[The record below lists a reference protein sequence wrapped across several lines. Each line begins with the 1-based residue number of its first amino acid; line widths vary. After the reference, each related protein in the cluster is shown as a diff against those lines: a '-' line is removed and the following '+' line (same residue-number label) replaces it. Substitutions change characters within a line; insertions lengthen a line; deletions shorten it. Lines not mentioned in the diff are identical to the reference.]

1 VLLALVLAVAAQ
13 KAPPHWPISPLFA
26 DPGLRA
32 ALGSIDPKPG
42 AWAEYLVRAPGKGD
56 LRVRATVLAAAEDGR
71 YWLELATA
79 GESGLASAAKLL
91 IHGNAFSFGDVERL
105 YVMIAG
111 QQPIEVPLDEVRQ
124 AGAKKPPVEEQRVER
139 LGPERVHVAAGEFNA
154 DVFRASGTRIWR
166 APGVPLWGL
175 VKARSARQSM
185 ELVASGTSGGHSLF
199 PPGWDQGKGSESR
212 K

>member
-1 VLLALVLAVAAQ
+1 MLLALVLAVAAQ
-13 KAPPHWPISPLFA
+13 RTPPHWPVSPLFA

-32 ALGSIDPKPG
+32 ALGNIDPKPG
-42 AWAEYLVRAPGKGD
+42 AWAEYLLRAPGKGD
-56 LRVRATVLAAAEDGR
+56 LRVRATVLAAVEDGR

-79 GESGLASAAKLL
+79 GESGLASVAKLL
-91 IHGNAFSFGDVERL
+91 IHGNASSLGDVERL

-111 QQPIEVPLDEVRQ
+111 QQPIEVPLDEVRP
-124 AGAKKPPVEEQRVER
+124 ASAKPPAEVQMVER
-139 LGPERVHVAAGEFNA
+139 LAPERVHVAAGEFNA
-154 DVFRASGTRIWR
+154 DVFRVSGTRIWR
-166 APGVPLWGL
+166 ASGVPLWGL

-185 ELVASGTSGGHSLF
+185 ELVASGTTGGHSLF

>member
-1 VLLALVLAVAAQ
+1 VLLALVLTVAAQ
-13 KAPPHWPISPLFA
+13 RAPPRWPVSPLFA
-26 DPGLRA
+26 DPGMRA

-56 LRVRATVLAAAEDGR
+56 LRVRATVLAAADDGR

-91 IHGNAFSFGDVERL
+91 VHGNAFSLGDVERL

-111 QQPIEVPLDEVRQ
+111 QQPIEVPLDEVRPGR
-124 AGAKKPPVEEQRVER
+124 AKPPAEAQRVER
-139 LGPERVHVAAGEFNA
+139 LRPERVRVAAGEFNA

-166 APGVPLWGL
+166 AAGVPLWGL

-185 ELVASGTSGGHSLF
+185 ELVASGTTGGHSLF

>member
-13 KAPPHWPISPLFA
+13 SAPAHWPVSPLFA
-26 DPGLRA
+26 DPGLRE

-56 LRVRATVLAAAEDGR
+56 LRVRATVLAAVDDGR

-91 IHGNAFSFGDVERL
+91 IHGNAFSLGDVERL

-111 QQPIEVPLDEVRQ
+111 QQPVEVPLDEVRP
-124 AGAKKPPVEEQRVER
+124 AGAKPPAEAQRVER
-139 LGPERVHVAAGEFNA
+139 LRPERVHVAAGEFNA
-154 DVFRASGTRIWR
+154 DVFRVPGTRIWR
-166 APGVPLWGL
+166 AAGVPLWGL

-185 ELVASGTSGGHSLF
+185 ELVASGTTGGHSLF
-199 PPGWDQGKGSESR
+199 PPGWDQGKGRESR

>member
-1 VLLALVLAVAAQ
+1 VLLALVLAVATQ
-13 KAPPHWPISPLFA
+13 GTPPHWPVSPLFA
-26 DPGLRA
+26 DPDIGA

-56 LRVRATVLAAAEDGR
+56 LRVRATVLAPVADGR

-79 GESGLASAAKLL
+79 GESGQASASKLL
-91 IHGNAFSFGDVERL
+91 IHGNAFSLAGVERL
-105 YVMIAG
+105 YVMVAG
-111 QQPIEVPLDEVRQ
+111 QQPVEVPLDEVRSAEAQ
-124 AGAKKPPVEEQRVER
+124 PPGDAQRVER
-139 LGPERVHVAAGEFNA
+139 LRPERVRVAAGEFTAN
-154 DVFRASGTRIWR
+154 VFRVSGTRIWR
-166 APGVPLWGL
+166 AADVPLWGL

-185 ELVASGTSGGHSLF
+185 ELVASGITGGQSLF

>member
-13 KAPPHWPISPLFA
+13 RAAPQWPVSPLFA

-32 ALGSIDPKPG
+32 ALGNIDPKPG

-56 LRVRATVLAAAEDGR
+56 LRVRATVLAAVDDGR

-91 IHGNAFSFGDVERL
+91 IHGNAFSLDDVERL

-111 QQPIEVPLDEVRQ
+111 QQPIEVPLDEVRP
-124 AGAKKPPVEEQRVER
+124 AGARPTSEQRVER
-139 LGPERVHVAAGEFNA
+139 LRPERVHVAAGEFNA
-154 DVFRASGTRIWR
+154 DVFRVSGTRIWR
-166 APGVPLWGL
+166 AAGVPLWGL

-185 ELVASGTSGGHSLF
+185 ELVASGTTGGHSLF

>member
-13 KAPPHWPISPLFA
+13 SRPPHWPVSPLFA
-26 DPGLRA
+26 DPGLRE

-56 LRVRATVLAAAEDGR
+56 LRVRATVLAAVDDGR

-91 IHGNAFSFGDVERL
+91 IHGNAFSLGDVERL
-105 YVMIAG
+105 YVMVAG
-111 QQPIEVPLDEVRQ
+111 QQPIEVPVDEVRP
-124 AGAKKPPVEEQRVER
+124 ADARPPASGQKVER
-139 LGPERVHVAAGEFNA
+139 LRPERVHVAAGEFNA

-166 APGVPLWGL
+166 AAGVPLWGL

-185 ELVASGTSGGHSLF
+185 ELVASGTTGGHSLF

>member
-1 VLLALVLAVAAQ
+1 VLLALVLALAAQ
-13 KAPPHWPISPLFA
+13 SAPPHWPVSPLFA
-26 DPGLRA
+26 DPGLRE

-56 LRVRATVLAAAEDGR
+56 LRVRATVLAAVDDGR

-91 IHGNAFSFGDVERL
+91 IHGNAFSLGDVERL

-111 QQPIEVPLDEVRQ
+111 QQPVEVPLDEVRP
-124 AGAKKPPVEEQRVER
+124 AGAKPPAEAQRVER
-139 LGPERVHVAAGEFNA
+139 LRPERVHVAAGEFNA
-154 DVFRASGTRIWR
+154 DVFRVSGTRIWR
-166 APGVPLWGL
+166 AAGVPLWGL

-185 ELVASGTSGGHSLF
+185 ELVASGTTGGHSLF
-199 PPGWDQGKGSESR
+199 PPGWDQGKGRESR

>member
-13 KAPPHWPISPLFA
+13 RTPPHWPGSPLFA

-56 LRVRATVLAAAEDGR
+56 LRVRATVLAVVEDGR

-79 GESGLASAAKLL
+79 AESGLASAAKLL
-91 IHGNAFSFGDVERL
+91 IHGNGFSLGDVERL

-111 QQPIEVPLDEVRQ
+111 QQPIEVPLDEVRP
-124 AGAKKPPVEEQRVER
+124 ARAKPPAEVQRVER
-139 LGPERVHVAAGEFNA
+139 LAPERVHVAAGEFNA
-154 DVFRASGTRIWR
+154 DVFRVSGTRIWR
-166 APGVPLWGL
+166 AAGVPLWGL

-185 ELVASGTSGGHSLF
+185 ELVASGTTGGRSLF

>member
-1 VLLALVLAVAAQ
+1 VLLALVLAVAARSG
-13 KAPPHWPISPLFA
+13 PPHWPVSPLFA
-26 DPGLRA
+26 DPGLRE

-56 LRVRATVLAAAEDGR
+56 LRVRATVLAAMDEGR

-91 IHGNAFSFGDVERL
+91 IHGDAFSLADVERL

-111 QQPIEVPLDEVRQ
+111 QQPVEVPLDEVRP
-124 AGAKKPPVEEQRVER
+124 AGGKPPAEAQRVER
-139 LGPERVHVAAGEFNA
+139 LRPERVHVAAGEFNA
-154 DVFRASGTRIWR
+154 DVFRVSGTRIWR
-166 APGVPLWGL
+166 AAGVPLWGL

-185 ELVASGTSGGHSLF
+185 ELVASGTTGGHSLF
-199 PPGWDQGKGSESR
+199 PPGWDQGKGSDSR

>member
-13 KAPPHWPISPLFA
+13 GGPPHWPGSPLFA
-26 DPGLRA
+26 DPGLRE
-32 ALGSIDPKPG
+32 ALRSIDPKPG

-56 LRVRATVLAAAEDGR
+56 LRVRATVLAAIDDGR

-79 GESGLASAAKLL
+79 AESGLASAAKLL
-91 IHGNAFSFGDVERL
+91 IHGNSFSLGDVERL
-105 YVMIAG
+105 YVMVAG
-111 QQPIEVPLDEVRQ
+111 QQPIEVPVDEVRP
-124 AGAKKPPVEEQRVER
+124 ADARPPASGQKVER
-139 LGPERVHVAAGEFNA
+139 LRPERVHVAGGEFNA

-166 APGVPLWGL
+166 AAGVPLWGL

-185 ELVASGTSGGHSLF
+185 ELVASGTTGGHSLF

>member
-13 KAPPHWPISPLFA
+13 SGPPHWPVSPLFA
-26 DPGLRA
+26 DPALRE

-42 AWAEYLVRAPGKGD
+42 AWAEYLLRAPGKGD
-56 LRVRATVLAAAEDGR
+56 LRVRATVLGAVDDGR

-79 GESGLASAAKLL
+79 GESGLASAAKFL
-91 IHGNAFSFGDVERL
+91 IHGSAFSPGDVERL
-105 YVMIAG
+105 YVMVAG
-111 QQPIEVPLDEVRQ
+111 QQPIEIPLDEVRP
-124 AGAKKPPVEEQRVER
+124 AGAKPKAEARRVER
-139 LGPERVHVAAGEFNA
+139 LRPERVHVAAGEFTA
-154 DVFRASGTRIWR
+154 EVFRVSGTRIWR
-166 APGVPLWGL
+166 AAGVPLWGL

-185 ELVASGTSGGHSLF
+185 ELVASGITGGHSLF

>member
-1 VLLALVLAVAAQ
+1 MLLALVLAVAAQ
-13 KAPPHWPISPLFA
+13 RTSPHWPVSPLFT

-56 LRVRATVLAAAEDGR
+56 LRVRATVLAAVEDGR

-91 IHGNAFSFGDVERL
+91 IHGNASSLGEVERL
-105 YVMIAG
+105 YVMIVG
-111 QQPIEVPLDEVRQ
+111 QQPIEVPVDEVRP
-124 AGAKKPPVEEQRVER
+124 ASAKPTSVQRVER
-139 LGPERVHVAAGEFNA
+139 LAPERVHVAAGEFNA
-154 DVFRASGTRIWR
+154 DVFRVSGTRIWR
-166 APGVPLWGL
+166 ASGVPVWGL

-185 ELVASGTSGGHSLF
+185 ELVASGTTGGHSLF
-199 PPGWDQGKGSESR
+199 PSGWDQGKGSESR